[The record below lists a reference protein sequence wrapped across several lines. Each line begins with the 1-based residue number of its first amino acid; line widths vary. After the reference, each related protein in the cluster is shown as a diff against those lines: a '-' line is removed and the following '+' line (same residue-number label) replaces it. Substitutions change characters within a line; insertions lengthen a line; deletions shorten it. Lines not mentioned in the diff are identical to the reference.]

1 MKRQSL
7 LLYLFLIFCLCRP
20 AGLLYAV
27 QNSSR
32 FSLASITINDGLPYN
47 FVDDIIKSDDGYL
60 WVATYGG
67 GVARYDGNEF
77 VVFNTN
83 TTDQRRLLRS
93 NFVEKL
99 AEDAFHRIWVAGESG
114 IELLSTENLQ
124 LLPVESLQS
133 EEMAGLMKA
142 PVSFLM
148 TTRTGNLWLCSR
160 GHIYKVMFNSTGTV
174 KKVIRISDTPIHE
187 RGCVLSEIDGYV
199 WFFHKGKMCR
209 ISESVT
215 SSQEPQPVSVSLD
228 ISPLE
233 AVFSIFHCQN
243 NVWIGTSNGLY
254 CYDLTTDT
262 SLHYVHDAQNPSSL
276 SQNYVTSI
284 TSTRDNQ
291 VIVGTLLGLN
301 VFNASTS
308 DFTRIQAGE
317 VMEMHGLSCNFIN
330 TLYADDEN
338 DIIWVGTEIGGIS
351 KMFPSRLS
359 VINYYHQQNL
369 PGSLS
374 RNPVNAIVED
384 EYQTLWVGTVEGG
397 LNCRLKGSDTFLHYT
412 TEAPAYLAHNTV
424 SVLVIDDKDR
434 LYVGTWGG
442 GLGWINRKP
451 SASKRYVP
459 LPLSDPF
466 VSSLAFDPVSH
477 LLWIGTM
484 NNVYVYNPADGTV
497 SEPFLNEGKEVV
509 NQNALGMCITRER
522 ELWISSPFGLLRI
535 NLTAYDKGQLKY
547 QKYVYQLDNPASKR
561 RERITSIFKRKT
573 GQYGWEVMETDSIK
587 P

>member
-1 MKRQSL
+1 M
-7 LLYLFLIFCLCRP
+7 
-20 AGLLYAV
+20 
-27 QNSSR
+27 
-32 FSLASITINDGLPYN
+32 PYN

-187 RGCVLSEIDGYV
+187 RGCVLYEIDGYV

-262 SLHYVHDAQNPSSL
+262 SLHYVHDTQNPSSL